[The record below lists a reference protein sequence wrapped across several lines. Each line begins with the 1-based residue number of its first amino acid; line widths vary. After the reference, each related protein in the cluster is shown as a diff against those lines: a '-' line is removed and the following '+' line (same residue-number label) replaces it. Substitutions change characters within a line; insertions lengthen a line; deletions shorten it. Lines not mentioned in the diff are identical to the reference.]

1 MGRRLPSLGHRGQRA
16 RSSRIVTC
24 LLILLIGYGS
34 AAEAMHQH
42 GAALRNT
49 PAAQLDPS
57 VINSSGGDS
66 SGNPLAQRDCLI
78 CQFHRGLSST
88 ALFAPMLLL
97 APSAATALVSPNR
110 VSFFSVTA
118 SLQRGRAPPVTCLII
133 QHTGSPVS

>member
-1 MGRRLPSLGHRGQRA
+1 MRGRFPSLGHCDQRA
-16 RSSRIVTC
+16 RWSRALTC
-24 LLILLIGYGS
+24 ALVLLIAYG
-34 AAEAMHQH
+34 ATAEVMHHH
-42 GAALRNT
+42 GAALRNP

-118 SLQRGRAPPVTCLII
+118 SVKRGRAPPVTC
-133 QHTGSPVS
+133 